1 MITTLIIIST
11 LLTCICTY
19 FIYRAYILAGLIAD
33 QQDYVEE
40 IEQLTNILYL
50 SISNAYEHMK
60 RIDTLGAFESDDESG
75 TTFQLLKQVLDDL
88 NEEFNGPETQE
99 E

>member
-1 MITTLIIIST
+1 MIITLIIVSI
-11 LLTCICTY
+11 LLTGIATY
-19 FIYRAYILAGLIAD
+19 FIYRAYVLAGLLVD
-33 QQDYVEE
+33 QQEYVEQV
-40 IEQLTNILYL
+40 EQLTEIMYT
-50 SISNAYEHMK
+50 SISNAYENMK

-75 TTFQLLKQVLDDL
+75 TTFQLLKQVLDEL